1 MVPCV
6 EYLGHRISKEGLQPT
21 DDKVR
26 AVLEAPQPTNVSELK
41 AFLGL
46 VNYYRKFMQNLSTV
60 LAPLYTLLKKNTPW
74 RWQADQEQAFNK
86 AKTLL
91 KSPKL
96 LVHYD
101 RHKELILTCDTS
113 PVGLGAVL
121 AHRIEDGTE
130 YPIAYASRTLTPA
143 ERKYAHI
150 DKEALAII
158 FGIKQ
163 SNADGLSCL
172 PLPTTLTE
180 VPKPAET
187 ILLMND

>member
-1 MVPCV
+1 MVPSV
-6 EYLGHRISKEGLQPT
+6 EYLGHRISKEGLQLT

-60 LAPLYTLLKKNTPW
+60 LTPLYTLLKKNTPW
-74 RWQADQEQAFNK
+74 RWQADQEQAFNE

-101 RHKELILTCDTS
+101 GHKELILTCDTS

-121 AHRIEDGTE
+121 AYWMEDGTE
-130 YPIAYASRTLTPA
+130 HPIAY
-143 ERKYAHI
+143 
-150 DKEALAII
+150 
-158 FGIKQ
+158 
-163 SNADGLSCL
+163 
-172 PLPTTLTE
+172 
-180 VPKPAET
+180 V
-187 ILLMND
+187 